1 MKRIYLLMML
11 SVAALGNAFAQRSVD
26 LQIEHL
32 ILKDGA
38 TQFTYIQN
46 GDKIFSNNGPTGP
59 QPKYQ
64 FRFLFIV
71 KNSSTDT
78 LTKNDKVV
86 LKWPFSSTN
95 QTLNLWQVNGI
106 GKGDTVWYTTPSAG
120 PGPVTS
126 TATPSSSQ
134 TVPFCDSAWARD
146 TIGTGNVI
154 ADPDITNNKRCN
166 NIELT
171 IWATYIEEAMVE
183 ANTVFLYPNPATDKL
198 NLKYN
203 FTKPATKA
211 LVTVTNTTGRVVYR
225 HEFDGNYSG
234 THNLEMNLPQLT
246 SGMYFI
252 SIAADNGSTASE
264 KFNIQ

>member
-32 ILKDGA
+32 ILKNGA
-38 TQFTYIQN
+38 SQFTYIQN

-59 QPKYQ
+59 KPVYQ

-71 KNSSTDT
+71 PNTSTDT
-78 LTKNDKVV
+78 LTKNDKIM
-86 LKWPFSSTN
+86 LRWPFS
-95 QTLNLWQVNGI
+95 QTVQSLNLWQVNGI

-120 PGPVTS
+120 PAPVTS
-126 TATPSSSQ
+126 TASPSSSQ
-134 TVPFCDSAWARD
+134 NIQFCDSAWAMD
-146 TIGTGNVI
+146 TLGTGNVI
-154 ADPDITNNKRCN
+154 PDPNVANNERCATV
-166 NIELT
+166 ELT

-203 FTKPATKA
+203 FTKPASKA
-211 LVTVTNTTGRVVYR
+211 LVTVTNTTGQVVYR
-225 HEFDGNYSG
+225 QEFNGNYSG
-234 THNLEMNLPQLT
+234 THNMELNLPQLT

-252 SIAADNGSTASE
+252 NIAADNGSSASE